1 MAWRGDDRLTMRT
14 QLLLLAAA
22 LAPTL
27 GAGCAS
33 TDAAT
38 APVVA
43 PATYTHDVFF
53 RMKDPAEI
61 DGLAAACERLREIPG
76 VVRLVVSRRDETQSR
91 SVNMDWFQLALHVE
105 FADVAAYDGYG
116 PHPMHQE
123 LLARYRANFE
133 RVEVFDALIGD

>member
-1 MAWRGDDRLTMRT
+1 MQTH
-14 QLLLLAAA
+14 LLLLAAA
-22 LAPTL
+22 LAPAL

-76 VVRLVVSRRDETQSR
+76 VVRLVVARRDETQAR
-91 SVNMDWFQLALHVE
+91 PVNMDWFQLALHVE
-105 FADVAAYDGYG
+105 FEDVAAYEGYG
-116 PHPMHQE
+116 PHPLHQE
-123 LLARYRANFE
+123 LVTRYRAGFE
-133 RVEVFDALIGD
+133 RVEIFDGLMDD